1 MQIVVPRQARD
12 QIDLMCRLLQLHAQF
27 VFHDQNKRRSEARS
41 ETEIV
46 GEESKVVD
54 YSMGMRRSG
63 NAGRTSVNRN
73 SLARKKVTKGS
84 SNILQSCVALGANI
98 LFERQIRDALKVS
111 LKG

>member
-1 MQIVVPRQARD
+1 MRQKS
-12 QIDLMCRLLQLHAQF
+12 LE
-27 VFHDQNKRRSEARS
+27 K
-41 ETEIV
+41 
-46 GEESKVVD
+46 ESKVVD
-54 YSMGMRRSG
+54 YSMGMRRSE

-84 SNILQSCVALGANI
+84 SLGANI